1 MSASPHIFDVTEATF
16 DRYVLENSFHKPVLV
31 DFWAEWCAPCKAL
44 MPVLA
49 AITDS
54 YAGELL
60 MAKVDCDQQPGLSER
75 FGIRSLPTVVLFKDG
90 QPVDGFA
97 GIQPES
103 AIRAILEPH
112 LGAVPEEAPEPEA
125 DLASVAAALLEEGNA
140 AQAIA
145 LLQPAISEH
154 PEDPLLVLL
163 GRALALDGQL
173 DAAEQILE
181 AVKDKDAHKAALTG
195 IRAQVTF
202 LRQATGLPPR
212 IELEQRLEENSND
225 SEATYQLALVDLSQ
239 RRHEEALAALLA
251 LFQRDRGYADGS
263 PHRTLL
269 DVFNALGSE
278 HPLTIQY
285 RRKLY
290 QALY

>member
-1 MSASPHIFDVTEATF
+1 MSSSPHVFDVTEATF

-60 MAKVDCDQQPGLSER
+60 LAKVDCDQQAGLSER

-112 LGAVPEEAPEPEA
+112 LGAAPEAVAEPEA
-125 DLASVAAALLEEGNA
+125 DLATVAGALLDEGQA

-145 LLQPAISEH
+145 LLQPAIGEQ
-154 PEDPLLVLL
+154 PEDALLVLL
-163 GRALALDGQL
+163 GRALAMDGQL
-173 DAAEQILE
+173 DAAGQVLD
-181 AVKDKDAHKAALTG
+181 AVKDKEAHKAALAG
-195 IRAQVTF
+195 ARAHLAF
-202 LRQATGLPPR
+202 LRQAVGMPPR
-212 IELEQRLEENSND
+212 GELEQRLKQNADD
-225 SEATYQLALVDLSQ
+225 SEATCQLAIVDLSQ
-239 RRHEEALAALLA
+239 QRYEQALDALLG

-269 DVFNALGSE
+269 EVFNVLGSE
-278 HPLTIQY
+278 HPLAIQY

-290 QALY
+290 QILY

>member
-1 MSASPHIFDVTEATF
+1 MSTSPHIFDVTEATF

-112 LGAVPEEAPEPEA
+112 LGPVPEMIEDSGD
-125 DLASVAAALLEEGNA
+125 DLAVVAAGLLEQGDA

-145 LLQPAISEH
+145 LLQPAISEQ
-154 PEDPLLVLL
+154 PDDGLLLLL
-163 GRALALDGQL
+163 GRALAMDGQF
-173 DAAEQILE
+173 DAAEQVLE
-181 AVKDKDAHKAALTG
+181 AVKNRETNKTALAGAKTH
-195 IRAQVTF
+195 IAF
-202 LRQATGLPPR
+202 LRQAVGMPAR
-212 IELEQRLEENSND
+212 DVLEQRIQQDAGD
-225 SEATYQLALVDLSQ
+225 SEATYQLAVVDLAEQ
-239 RRHEEALAALLA
+239 RYGEALAALLS
-251 LFQRDRGYADGS
+251 LFQRDRGYADGT

-269 DVFNALGSE
+269 EVFNVLGSE
-278 HPLTIQY
+278 HPLTIEY

>member
-1 MSASPHIFDVTEATF
+1 MSQSAYIFDVTTETF

-44 MPVLA
+44 MPMLA
-49 AITDS
+49 SITES

-60 MAKVDCDQQPGLSER
+60 LAKVDCDQQAELSKR
-75 FGIRSLPTVVLFKDG
+75 FGIQSLPTVVLFKDG

-112 LGAVPEEAPEPEA
+112 LGTVPEAAPEPEA
-125 DLASVAAALLEEGNA
+125 DLATVAATLLEEGNA
-140 AQAIA
+140 TQAIA
-145 LLQPAISEH
+145 LLQPAISEQA
-154 PEDPLLVLL
+154 EDPLLLLL
-163 GRALALDGQL
+163 GRALAIDGQL
-173 DAAEQILE
+173 DAAEQVLD
-181 AVKDKDAHKAALTG
+181 AVKNKAAHKAALSG
-195 IRAQVTF
+195 ARAQLTF
-202 LRQATGLPPR
+202 LRQAVGLPPR
-212 IELEQRLEENSND
+212 IELEQRLELNTND
-225 SEATYQLALVDLSQ
+225 SEATYQLAVVDLSQ
-239 RRHEEALAALLA
+239 QRYGEALAALLA
-251 LFQRDRGYADGS
+251 LFERDRGHADGS

-269 DVFNALGSE
+269 EVFNALGSE

-290 QALY
+290 QVLY

>member
-54 YAGELL
+54 YAGDLL

-103 AIRAILEPH
+103 AIRAILEQH
-112 LGAVPEEAPEPEA
+112 LGAPPEIIEDTGA
-125 DLASVAAALLEEGNA
+125 DVAAVAAGLLEQGDA

-145 LLQPAISEH
+145 LLQPAISEQA
-154 PEDPLLVLL
+154 DDGLLLLL
-163 GRALALDGQL
+163 GRALAMDHQF
-173 DAAEQILE
+173 DAAEQVLE
-181 AVKDKDAHKAALTG
+181 AVKDRDTHKRALAGARAHIA
-195 IRAQVTF
+195 F
-202 LRQATGLPPR
+202 LRQAVGMPER
-212 IELEQRLEENSND
+212 SILEQRLQADAGD
-225 SEATYQLALVDLSQ
+225 SEATYQLAVVDLAAQ
-239 RRHEEALAALLA
+239 RYAEALGALLD
-251 LFQRDRGYADGS
+251 LFQRDRGYADGT
-263 PHRTLL
+263 PHRALL
-269 DVFNALGSE
+269 EVFNVLGSE
-278 HPLTIQY
+278 HPLTIEY

>member
-1 MSASPHIFDVTEATF
+1 MSSSPHAFDVTEADF

-54 YAGELL
+54 YAGKLL
-60 MAKVDCDQQPGLSER
+60 LAKVDCDQHAGLTER

-112 LGAVPEEAPEPEA
+112 LGAVPEAAEEPEA
-125 DLASVAAALLEEGNA
+125 DLATAAAALLDAGQA

-145 LLQPAISEH
+145 LLQPVISEQ
-154 PEDPLLVLL
+154 PEDALLILL
-163 GRALALDGQL
+163 SQALTMDDQL
-173 DAAEQILE
+173 DAAEQVLNAI
-181 AVKDKDAHKAALTG
+181 KDKDAHTVALAA
-195 IRAQVTF
+195 AQAHIAF
-202 LRQATGLPPR
+202 QRQTTGLPPR
-212 IELEQRLEENSND
+212 VDLEQRLEQDAND
-225 SEATYQLALVDLSQ
+225 SEAAYQLAIVDLAQ
-239 RRHEEALAALLA
+239 RRYEDALAGLLA

-263 PHRTLL
+263 PHSALL
-269 DVFNALGSE
+269 DVFKVLGSE

-290 QALY
+290 QTLY